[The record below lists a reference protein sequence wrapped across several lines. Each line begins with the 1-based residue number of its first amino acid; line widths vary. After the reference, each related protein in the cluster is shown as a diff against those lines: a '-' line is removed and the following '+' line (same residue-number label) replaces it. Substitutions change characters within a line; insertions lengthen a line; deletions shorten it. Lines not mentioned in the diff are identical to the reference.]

1 MVGVYWLATLV
12 GWAFV
17 AFFLF
22 FGGDVDADLD
32 MDADFDVDPGG
43 DGELAVAQGGGLLS
57 AVVSFLSFRNL
68 VFFSAFFGLTGLL
81 LTWADTNRVFTFI
94 AAVGV
99 GTFAAW
105 VNHRLLKYLRS
116 SSSDS
121 TIHDRDIAGSPAE
134 IVLPVG
140 PGRKGKITVIVQG
153 HRLQFTASAYDTAD
167 SRVYDAGDTVVVVE
181 IDEGVARI
189 AALDVFG

>member
-17 AFFLF
+17 AFFVF
-22 FGGDVDADLD
+22 FGGDV
-32 MDADFDVDPGG
+32 DADFDVDPGG
-43 DGELAVAQGGGLLS
+43 DGELAVAQGGMLS
-57 AVVSFLSFRNL
+57 AVVSFLSFRSL
-68 VFFSAFFGLTGLL
+68 VFFAAFFGLTGLL

-99 GTFAAW
+99 GAFASW
-105 VNHRLLKYLRS
+105 VNHRLLTYLRS

-140 PGRKGKITVIVQG
+140 PGRKGKITVNVQG
-153 HRLQFTASAYDTAD
+153 HRLQLTASAYDASD
-167 SRVYDAGDTVVVVE
+167 SRVYEAGDTVVVVE
-181 IDEGVARI
+181 IDTGVAKI

>member
-1 MVGVYWLATLV
+1 MLGVYWLATLV
-12 GWAFV
+12 GWPFV

-22 FGGDVDADLD
+22 FGGDVDADID

-57 AVVSFLSFRNL
+57 AVVSFLSFRSL
-68 VFFSAFFGLTGLL
+68 VFFASFFGLTGLL
-81 LTWADTNRVFTFI
+81 LTWADTNGVLTFV

-99 GTFAAW
+99 GAFASW
-105 VNHRLLKYLRS
+105 VNHRLLRYLKA

-121 TIHDRDIAGSPAE
+121 TIHDRDVAGSPAE

-140 PGRKGKITVIVQG
+140 PGRKGKITANVLG
-153 HRLQFTASAYDTAD
+153 HRLQFTASAYDTSD
-167 SRVYDAGDTVVVVE
+167 GRVYGVGDSVVIVE
-181 IDEGVARI
+181 VDEGVAKI